1 MRKFYEIKLYDF
13 AWNFKKQVN
22 TQRLSSD
29 IIYSEN
35 INGVQG
41 NLVLEI
47 SWESSDYSV
56 SDIIEVR
63 EINLDLKKTFF
74 LNLDLTNINSFY
86 TMPNNS
92 FFTGGVFPTYTGII
106 ERINSKEYQF
116 TEKITLDVFWIWT
129 ALNDIIYK
137 NGTTKKFT
145 KNDTLWNI
153 AIDIIDYF
161 NWQYGA
167 ITETQNLW
175 TSLLWYDDIDISWDS
190 VNIEFENENC
200 YEALSKLT
208 KDTDFYFFIDATGK
222 VTFKQTG
229 ENKILTFEREIINIE
244 KKAKKDDMVNKYYL
258 ARAWGSW
265 SEEIYENTSSQNT
278 YNLKEKYESRTDI
291 QNNTTQDLI
300 WDTRVADFWA
310 PRIETFVKIK
320 PQISNTI
327 YPWMTITTQNTRNPI
342 TNTQITKIDKRRDEW
357 TLYLW
362 DFTSFGKVI
371 LQRK

>member
-13 AWNFKKQVN
+13 AWNFKKQIN
-22 TQRLSSD
+22 TKKLSSD

-35 INGVQG
+35 VNWVQG

-63 EINLDLKKTFF
+63 EINLDIKAWLSIWNDSDIWNDDNIWIEKTV
-74 LNLDLTNINSFY
+74 N
-86 TMPNNS
+86 
-92 FFTGGVFPTYTGII
+92 VFPTYTWII
-106 ERINSKEYQF
+106 ERISSKEYQF
-116 TEKITLDVFWIWT
+116 TEKLTLDIFWVWT

-161 NWQYGA
+161 NSQYGA

-190 VNIEFENENC
+190 VNIEFENETC

-222 VTFKQTG
+222 LTFKQTG

-244 KKAKKDDMVNKYYL
+244 KKAKKDDMLNKYYL
-258 ARAWGSW
+258 EIAGGSG
-265 SEEIYENTSSQNT
+265 SEKIYENISSQNT
-278 YNLKEKYESRTDI
+278 YNLKEKYETRTDI
-291 QNNTTQDLI
+291 QNVSTQDLI
-300 WDTRVADFWA
+300 WDTRVADFWT

-320 PQISNTI
+320 PQVSNTL

-342 TNTQITKIDKRRDEW
+342 TNTKITKIDKRRDEW